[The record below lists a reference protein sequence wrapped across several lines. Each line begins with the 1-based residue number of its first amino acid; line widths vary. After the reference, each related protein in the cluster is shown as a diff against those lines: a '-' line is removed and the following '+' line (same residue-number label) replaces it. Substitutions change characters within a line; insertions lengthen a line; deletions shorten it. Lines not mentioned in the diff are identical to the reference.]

1 MKSEQLE
8 KYLNSYLKADDFTD
22 YCPNGLQVEGKSDIK
37 KIVTAVSAS
46 IELFNKAIKQ
56 KADAIIV
63 HHGIIWNYERPVYKG
78 SYRKR
83 VKILLDN
90 NINLFA
96 YHLPLDAHSVVGNN
110 AQLAKLLGLKSCKP
124 FGDHK
129 GQIIGIKGKIAKTTK
144 EKFFKKVES
153 VVQRELLVFPYG
165 PKSITNVGIVSG
177 GAQKEFSQAISEN
190 LDAYITGEVSE
201 HIKYLSQEEGVHY
214 ISAGHYAT
222 EKFGVKALGNH
233 LKNKYK
239 IDVEFIDIPNPV

>member
-63 HHGIIWNYERPVYKG
+63 HHGIIWNYERPIYKG

-96 YHLPLDAHSVVGNN
+96 YHLPLDAHPVVGNN

-153 VVQRELLVFPYG
+153 VVLRELLVFPYG

-177 GAQKEFSQAISEN
+177 GAQKEFSQAITEN

>member
-96 YHLPLDAHSVVGNN
+96 YHLPLDAHPVVGNN

-153 VVQRELLVFPYG
+153 VVLRELLVFPYG

-177 GAQKEFSQAISEN
+177 GAQKEFSQAITEN

>member
-1 MKSEQLE
+1 MKSEQFE

-96 YHLPLDAHSVVGNN
+96 YHLPLDAHPTVGNN

-153 VVQRELLVFPYG
+153 VVLRELLVFPYG

-177 GAQKEFSQAISEN
+177 GAQKEFSQAITEN

-201 HIKYLSQEEGVHY
+201 HIKYLSQEEKVHY
-214 ISAGHYAT
+214 VSGGHYAT

>member
-22 YCPNGLQVEGKSDIK
+22 YCPNGLQVEGKSNIK

-46 IELFNKAIKQ
+46 IELFNKAIEQ

-63 HHGIIWNYERPVYKG
+63 HHGIIWNYERPVYKS
-78 SYRKR
+78 SYRER
-83 VKILLDN
+83 IKILLDN
-90 NINLFA
+90 NISLFA
-96 YHLPLDAHSVVGNN
+96 YHLPLDAHPTVGNN

-129 GQIIGIKGKIAKTTK
+129 GQIIGIKGKIAKISK
-144 EKFFKKVES
+144 EKFFEKVKNI
-153 VVQRELLVFPYG
+153 VQRELLVFPYG
-165 PKSITNVGIVSG
+165 PKFITNVGIVSG

-201 HIKYLSQEEGVHY
+201 HIKYLSQEEKVHY
-214 ISAGHYAT
+214 VSAGHYAT
-222 EKFGVKALGNH
+222 EQFGVKALGNH

>member
-1 MKSEQLE
+1 MQRNDLT
-8 KYLNSYLKADDFTD
+8 KYLSKYLSTDKFDD
-22 YCPNGLQVEGKSDIK
+22 YCPNGLQVEGKSNIK

-46 IELFNKAIKQ
+46 IELFNKAIEH
-56 KADAIIV
+56 KADAILV

-78 SYRKR
+78 SYRER
-83 VKILLDN
+83 VKILLEN

-96 YHLPLDAHSVVGNN
+96 YHLPLDAHFVIGNN
-110 AQLAKLLGLKSCKP
+110 AQLAKFLGLKTLKP

-129 GQIIGIKGKIAKTTK
+129 GQIIGIKGKLTKLTK

-153 VVQRELLVFPYG
+153 IVNREILIFPYG
-165 PKSITNVGIVSG
+165 PNYISNVGIVSG
-177 GAQKEFSQAISEN
+177 DASKEFSQAITEN

-201 HIKYLSQEEGVHY
+201 HIKYLSQEEKVHY

-222 EKFGVKALGNH
+222 EQFGIKALGNH

-239 IDVEFIDIPNPV
+239 INVEFIDIPNPV

>member
-1 MKSEQLE
+1 MKIDQLN
-8 KYLNSYLKADDFTD
+8 KYLYSYLKVDDFTD
-22 YCPNGLQVEGKSDIK
+22 YCPNGLQVEGKSNIK

-46 IELFNKAIKQ
+46 IELFNRALKE

-78 SYRKR
+78 SYRER

-96 YHLPLDAHSVVGNN
+96 FHLPLDAHLTVGNN
-110 AQLAKLLGLKSCKP
+110 AQLAKLLGLKTCKP

-129 GQIIGIKGKIAKTTK
+129 GQIIGIKGKIANTTK
-144 EKFFKKVES
+144 EKFFKNVES
-153 VVQRELLVFPYG
+153 IVKRKLLVFPYG
-165 PKSITNVGIVSG
+165 PKNISNVGIVSG

-190 LDAYITGEVSE
+190 LDVYITGEVSE
-201 HIKYLSQEEGVHY
+201 HIKYLSQEEKVHF

-222 EKFGVKALGNH
+222 EQFGVKALGNH
-233 LKNKYK
+233 LKNKFK
-239 IDVEFIDIPNPV
+239 LDVEFIDIPNPV